1 MSQQPTIENLK
12 ALTSLRFFA
21 AMMIVVLHAANS
33 LEWPWLRN
41 APLPLVQGV
50 SFFFVLS
57 GFILTHVYGDRRPAS
72 ILTFMRARV
81 ARLWP
86 VHLICILLLVVSVT
100 PDSITFDGPGIF
112 SKWVVLGFNALLVHS
127 AFPFLAY
134 TFSWN
139 SVSWSISTE
148 MFFYL
153 AFPFLLVN
161 ISRTWHWK
169 ILGAALFAAL
179 LIALLYLARVPVES
193 ADFNR
198 MTAVYATYPSPL
210 MRGFEFV
217 LGMSTNVLW
226 KKYLRLQSRS
236 LMWWTVVE
244 LIALAIC
251 VWWLLSGF
259 FVVQRQ
265 ISNPWLNLFFQPA
278 GSCWAFALVIGSFA
292 SGRGLVGQLLSMRAI
307 VFFGEISFSIY
318 MLHLILIKAFVTTF
332 AWPGVPEFVYFSALF
347 VLATVVYLLVEKP
360 AQRLLRGTGKVKML
374 HAPPIT
380 EQAAAK

>member
-41 APLPLVQGV
+41 APVPLVQGV

-57 GFILTHVYGDRRPAS
+57 GFILTHVYGDRPPGS
-72 ILTFMRARV
+72 LLTFMRARV

-86 VHLICILLLVVSVT
+86 VHLIGILLLVVSVS

-153 AFPFLLVN
+153 AFPFLLIN
-161 ISRTWHWK
+161 IERTWHWK
-169 ILGAALFAAL
+169 LLGAALLAGL
-179 LIALLYLARVPVES
+179 LIASLYLARVPVES

-198 MTAVYATYPSPL
+198 ITAVYATYPSPL

-217 LGMSTNVLW
+217 LGMSTSVLW
-226 KKYLRLQSRS
+226 KKYLRHQSRS
-236 LMWWTVVE
+236 MVWWTVVE
-244 LIALAIC
+244 LVALAVC
-251 VWWLLSGF
+251 AWWLWSGF
-259 FVVQRQ
+259 FMVQRQ
-265 ISNPWLNLFFQPA
+265 ISNPWLNLFLQPA
-278 GSCWAFALVIGSFA
+278 GSCWVFALVIGCLA

-332 AWPGVPEFVYFSALF
+332 AWPGVPEFVYFGALF

-374 HAPPIT
+374 HPPIT
-380 EQAAAK
+380 ERAAAK